1 MTRRALLVALLAAA
15 AACTE
20 DLTTPGV
27 CPEFCPPGEITVV
40 DTLLADLVGRDS
52 AFRGYV
58 QAHQAAVMLAADLP
72 GVIDSRATFRTTAL
86 ASRIRLTTDTVTS
99 PVVGVDSM
107 RIILTVPRRDTSA
120 RGLALALYRLPLA
133 LDSTTTFAD
142 LAPAFAAVPIR
153 VVQVDS
159 LIALPGRKDT
169 LTGDSV
175 TVDSAAG
182 SLSVLISLDS
192 AEVGYTAADSA
203 RLALGIRA
211 SVDAGSGSGQASVA
225 IGAGET
231 APVITWFAKVDSL
244 GFATVRRGL
253 GAGVAFDG
261 YVYDPPAAALDSN
274 LAAGGAPSARSL
286 LRFARPAALFDSA
299 QIVRATLVLM
309 PVVAAVGSSADS
321 FRVVAQRIAADLGAK
336 SPLAGPT
343 FAGDGSYFGA
353 TYVHPG
359 SLDSVKVDIT
369 DMLRRWQADTA
380 APTAVFL
387 RVDPEGGVLGEIR
400 FAPSGHAALR
410 PALLVT
416 YVPRFPF
423 GVP

>member
-1 MTRRALLVALLAAA
+1 MRRRALVVVLLA

-20 DLTTPGV
+20 ELTTPGV

-58 QAHQAAVMLAADLP
+58 QPYEASVMLAADVP
-72 GVIDSRATFRTTAL
+72 GVIDSRATFRTNAL
-86 ASRIRLTTDTVTS
+86 TSRIRLTSDTTTS

-142 LAPAFAAVPIR
+142 LAPAFAAPPIR

-159 LIALPGRKDT
+159 LIALAGRKDT

-192 AEVGYTAADSA
+192 AEVGYTTADSA

-211 SVDAGSGSGQASVA
+211 SVDPGAGSGVASVS

-231 APVITWFAKVDSL
+231 GPVITWFAKVDSL
-244 GFATVRRGL
+244 GFQTVQRGL

-274 LAAGGAPSARSL
+274 LAVGGAPSARSL
-286 LRFARPAALFDSA
+286 VRFARPAALFDSA
-299 QIVRATLVLM
+299 QIVRATLVLV
-309 PVVAAVGSSADS
+309 PVAAAAGSPADS
-321 FRVVAQRIAADLGAK
+321 FRLVAQRVATDLGAK
-336 SPLAGPT
+336 SPLAGPS
-343 FAGDGSYFGA
+343 FAGDGSYFGLA
-353 TYVHPG
+353 YVHPG
-359 SLDSVKVDIT
+359 SLDTVTVDIT
-369 DMLRRWQADTA
+369 DMLRRWQADTT
-380 APTAVFL
+380 APTALFL
-387 RVDPEGGVLGEIR
+387 RTDPEAGILGEIR
-400 FAPSGHAALR
+400 FAPSVHVALR

-416 YVPRFPF
+416 YVPTFPF

>member
-72 GVIDSRATFRTTAL
+72 GEIDSRATFRTTAL

-107 RIILTVPRRDTSA
+107 RITLTVPRRDTSA

-142 LAPAFAAVPIR
+142 LAPAFAAAPIR

-211 SVDAGSGSGQASVA
+211 SVDAGSGSGEASVA

-244 GFATVRRGL
+244 GFATVQRGL

-261 YVYDPPAAALDSN
+261 YVFDPPAAALDAN

-286 LRFARPAALFDSA
+286 LRFARPATLFDSA

-309 PVVAAVGSSADS
+309 PVAAAVGSSADS

-336 SPLAGPT
+336 SPLAGPS
-343 FAGDGSYFGA
+343 FSGDGSYFGA
-353 TYVHPG
+353 TWVQPG

-369 DMLRRWQADTA
+369 DMLRRWQADTT

-400 FAPSGHAALR
+400 FAPSAHATLR

-416 YVPRFPF
+416 YVPSFPF

>member
-72 GVIDSRATFRTTAL
+72 GEIDSRATFRTTAL

-142 LAPAFAAVPIR
+142 LAPAFAAAPIR

-211 SVDAGSGSGQASVA
+211 SVDPGSGSGQASVA

-244 GFATVRRGL
+244 GFATVQRGL

-261 YVYDPPAAALDSN
+261 YVFDPPAAALDAN

-286 LRFARPAALFDSA
+286 LRFARPATLFDSA

-309 PVVAAVGSSADS
+309 PVAAAVGSSADS

-336 SPLAGPT
+336 SPLAGPS
-343 FAGDGSYFGA
+343 FSGDGSYFGA
-353 TYVHPG
+353 TWVQPG

-369 DMLRRWQADTA
+369 DMLRRWQADTT

-400 FAPSGHAALR
+400 FAPSGNATLR

-416 YVPRFPF
+416 YVPSFPF

>member
-1 MTRRALLVALLAAA
+1 MRRRALLVVLLA

-20 DLTTPGV
+20 ELTTPGV

-40 DTLLADLVGRDS
+40 DTLLGDLVGRDS

-58 QAHQAAVMLAADLP
+58 QPYEASVMLAADVP
-72 GVIDSRATFRTTAL
+72 GVIDSRATFRTNAL
-86 ASRIRLTTDTVTS
+86 TSRIRLTSDTTTS

-142 LAPAFAAVPIR
+142 LAPAFAAPPIR

-159 LIALPGRKDT
+159 LIALAGRKDT

-192 AEVGYTAADSA
+192 AEVGYTTADSA

-211 SVDAGSGSGQASVA
+211 SVDQGTGSGVASVA

-231 APVITWFAKVDSL
+231 GPVVTWFAKVDSL
-244 GFATVRRGL
+244 GFQTVQRGL

-261 YVYDPPAAALDSN
+261 YVYNPPAAALDSN
-274 LAAGGAPSARSL
+274 LAVGGAPSARSL
-286 LRFARPAALFDSA
+286 VRFARPAALFDSA
-299 QIVRATLVLM
+299 QIVRATLVLV
-309 PVVAAVGSSADS
+309 PVAAAAGSPADS
-321 FRVVAQRIAADLGAK
+321 FRLVAQRVVTDLGAK
-336 SPLAGPT
+336 SPLAGPS
-343 FAGDGSYFGA
+343 FAGDGSYFGL

-359 SLDSVKVDIT
+359 SLDTVTVDIT
-369 DMLRRWQADTA
+369 DMLRRWQADTT
-380 APTAVFL
+380 APTALFL
-387 RVDPEGGVLGEIR
+387 RTDPEGGILGEIR
-400 FAPSGHAALR
+400 FAPSVHVALR

-416 YVPRFPF
+416 YVPTFPF

>member
-1 MTRRALLVALLAAA
+1 MNRRVLLVALLAAVS
-15 AACTE
+15 ACTE

-27 CPEFCPPGEITVV
+27 CPDFCPPGAITAV
-40 DTLLADLVGRDS
+40 DTLIGDLIGRDS

-58 QAHQAAVMLAADLP
+58 QPYEAAVMLAADLP

-86 ASRIRLTTDTVTS
+86 ASRIRLGTDTVTS
-99 PVVGVDSM
+99 AVVGVDSM

-120 RGLALALYRLPLA
+120 RGLALAIYRLPLA

-142 LAPAFAAVPIR
+142 LAPAFAAAPIR

-159 LIALPGRKDT
+159 IIALPGRKDT
-169 LTGDSV
+169 VTGDSV
-175 TVDSAAG
+175 KVDSAAG

-192 AEVGYTAADSA
+192 AEVGYTATDSA

-211 SVDAGSGSGQASVA
+211 SVDPGAGSGDASVT
-225 IGAGET
+225 IGAGDNG
-231 APVITWFAKVDSL
+231 PIITWFAKVDSL
-244 GFATVRRGL
+244 GFQTVKRGL
-253 GAGVAFDG
+253 GAGIAFDG
-261 YVYDPPAAALDSN
+261 YVYDPPAAPIDST
-274 LAAGGAPSARSL
+274 LAVGSAPSTRSL
-286 LRFARPAALFDSA
+286 LRFDRTAALFDSA
-299 QIVRATLVLM
+299 QIVRATLVLV
-309 PVVAAVGSSADS
+309 PVVATAGSGADS
-321 FRVVAQRIAADLGAK
+321 LHLVAQRIAADLGSK
-336 SPLAGPT
+336 SPLAGPS

-359 SLDSVKVDIT
+359 SLDTVRVDIT
-369 DMLRRWQADTA
+369 DMLRRWQADTT
-380 APTAVFL
+380 APTALFL
-387 RVDPEGGVLGEIR
+387 RTDPEGGVLGEIR
-400 FAPSGHAALR
+400 FAPSADAARR